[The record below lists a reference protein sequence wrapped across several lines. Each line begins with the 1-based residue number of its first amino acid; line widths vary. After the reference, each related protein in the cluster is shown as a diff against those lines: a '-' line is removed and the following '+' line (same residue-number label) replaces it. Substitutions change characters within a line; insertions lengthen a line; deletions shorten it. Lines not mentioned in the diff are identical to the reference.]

1 MTDGALPEIRRW
13 TAEHAAPADITLWA
27 PDGLPEF
34 RPGDDLASTLAEAL
48 TADPHGLADG
58 DVVVLTS
65 KVLSK
70 TEGRIVPAPTDP
82 EERDALRRRLVE
94 AESVRVVA
102 RVNRTL
108 ITENRLGIVQAAA
121 GVDGSNVESG
131 ELALLPED
139 PDASAGAL
147 ATDLRR
153 LTGARVAVIVTD
165 TMGRAWRT
173 GQIDMAIGAA
183 GIRVSVGY
191 DGAVD
196 RQGNELLVTDVAVAD
211 EIAAAAD
218 LVKGKLGAR
227 PVAVVRGLA
236 HLLLDD
242 EGASAG
248 TGAGAGADG
257 PGAAGDDRDDDDDT
271 TTTATDP
278 TTDTAVD
285 IPRRA
290 RDLVRG
296 GEFDL
301 FRLGTN
307 EALAQ
312 GRREAVPARRSV
324 RNFSDDPVPAEALA
338 DAVADA
344 LTAPAPHHS
353 TPIRFVRVTG
363 EARVRLLDALRADW
377 ERDLRA
383 DGHTGDVL
391 ARRLS
396 RGDILRTC
404 PELIVPFVDDASGAH
419 TYPDERRAACEETMF
434 TVAGGA
440 AVQSLLVALAARGL
454 GSCWIGS
461 TIFAADTTRRELD
474 LPATW
479 RPLGAVAVGVPAEP
493 VAARAPRPAGGAYLT
508 IG

>member
-13 TAEHAAPADITLWA
+13 TVEHAAPADVVMWA

-34 RPGDDLASTLAEAL
+34 RPGDDLARALADAL
-48 TADPHGLADG
+48 TADRHGLVDG

-82 EERDALRRRLVE
+82 DERDALRRRLVD

-121 GVDGSNVESG
+121 GVDGSNVEAR

-139 PDASAGAL
+139 PDASAAAL
-147 ATDLRR
+147 ARELRR
-153 LTGARVAVIVTD
+153 LTGARVAVVVTD

-183 GIRVSVGY
+183 GLRVSVGY

-211 EIAAAAD
+211 EIASAAD

-227 PVAVVRGLA
+227 PVAVVRGVG
-236 HLLLDD
+236 HLLVDD
-242 EGASAG
+242 EG
-248 TGAGAGADG
+248 
-257 PGAAGDDRDDDDDT
+257 DDDEAD
-271 TTTATDP
+271 
-278 TTDTAVD
+278 V
-285 IPRRA
+285 PRRA

-301 FRLGTN
+301 FRLGTA

-312 GRREAVPARRSV
+312 GRREAVPSRRSV
-324 RNFSDDPVPAEALA
+324 RRFSDDPVPADDLA

-353 TPIRFVRVTG
+353 TPIRFVRVAG
-363 EARVRLLDALRADW
+363 DARTRLLDALRADW

-391 ARRLS
+391 ARRLA
-396 RGDILRTC
+396 RGDLLRTS
-404 PELIVPFVDDASGAH
+404 PELIVPFVDDAAGAH
-419 TYPDERRAACEETMF
+419 DYPDARRAACEETMF

-454 GSCWIGS
+454 GSCWVGS
-461 TIFAADTTRRELD
+461 TIFAADTTRRELG
-474 LPATW
+474 LPSTW
-479 RPLGAVAVGVPAEP
+479 RPLGAVAVGYPAEP
-493 VAARAPRPAGGAYLT
+493 VPPREPRPAGDAYMSVE
-508 IG
+508 

>member
-1 MTDGALPEIRRW
+1 MTDGAVPEIRRR
-13 TAEHAAPADITLWA
+13 TIEHAAPADVRMWA

-34 RPGDDLASTLAEAL
+34 RPGDDLARVLADAL
-48 TADPHGLADG
+48 TADPHGLVDG

-70 TEGRIVPAPTDP
+70 VEGRIVAAPTDP
-82 EERDALRRRLVE
+82 EQRDALRRRLVD

-121 GVDGSNVESG
+121 GVDGSNVDAR

-139 PDASAGAL
+139 PDASAADL
-147 ATDLRR
+147 ARGLRD
-153 LTGARVAVIVTD
+153 LTGARVAVVVTD

-183 GIRVSVGY
+183 GLRVSVGY

-211 EIAAAAD
+211 EIASAAD

-227 PVAVVRGLA
+227 PVAVVRGVG
-236 HLLLDD
+236 HLLVDD
-242 EGASAG
+242 EG
-248 TGAGAGADG
+248 
-257 PGAAGDDRDDDDDT
+257 DDDE
-271 TTTATDP
+271 
-278 TTDTAVD
+278 VD
-285 IPRRA
+285 VPRLA
-290 RDLVRG
+290 RDLVRHG
-296 GEFDL
+296 SSDL
-301 FRLGTN
+301 FRLGTA

-324 RNFSDDPVPAEALA
+324 RRFSDEPVPAVALA
-338 DAVADA
+338 EAVADA

-353 TPIRFVRVTG
+353 TPIRFVRVAG
-363 EARVRLLDALRADW
+363 DARTRLLDALRADW

-383 DGHTGDVL
+383 DGHTGEVL
-391 ARRLS
+391 ARRLA
-396 RGDILRTC
+396 RGDLLRTS
-404 PELIVPFVDDASGAH
+404 PELIVPFVDDAAGAH
-419 TYPDERRAACEETMF
+419 DYPDARRAACEETMF

-454 GSCWIGS
+454 GSCWVGS
-461 TIFAADTTRRELD
+461 TIFAADTTRRELG
-474 LPATW
+474 LPASW
-479 RPLGAVAVGVPAEP
+479 RPLGAVAVGFPAEP
-493 VAARAPRPAGGAYLT
+493 VPSREPRPAGDAFLT
-508 IG
+508 VE